1 MPFMTKPQQLI
12 VNKLDLII
20 CVCMFVCGWSQK
32 LIFFFFDGNSGMSIV
47 IAFLVVIFPAHN
59 REQGAAGN
67 SNECVFVAF
76 GSSSAK
82 E

>member
-20 CVCMFVCGWSQK
+20 CLCVDGLKS
-32 LIFFFFDGNSGMSIV
+32 FFFFDGNSGMSIV